1 MATTEHTT
9 MQVRNQIIEAGQ
21 VTLDVMQ
28 PAKTDYSGL
37 HALLSFHN
45 VRYDPTNFKR
55 RGDWVQF
62 TSNGTIY
69 RTMSSR
75 RFG

>member
-1 MATTEHTT
+1 
-9 MQVRNQIIEAGQ
+9 MQVRNQIIEQGN

-28 PAKTDYSGL
+28 PARTDYASL
-37 HALLSFHN
+37 RDLLNFHK
-45 VRYDPTNFKR
+45 VVYTPTDFKR

-62 TSNGTIY
+62 SSNGTTY
-69 RTMSSR
+69 RAMSSR

>member
-1 MATTEHTT
+1 

-21 VTLDVMQ
+21 IVLDVMM
-28 PAKTDYSGL
+28 PARTDYAGL
-37 HALLSFHN
+37 HDLLKFN
-45 VRYDPTNFKR
+45 KVAYNPTQFKR

-62 TSNGTIY
+62 SSNGKIY

>member
-1 MATTEHTT
+1 

-21 VTLDVMQ
+21 VVLDVMQ
-28 PAKTDYSGL
+28 PARTDFAGL
-37 HALLSFHN
+37 HALLTFKN
-45 VRYDPTNFKR
+45 VRYDPTSFKR

-75 RFG
+75 SFG